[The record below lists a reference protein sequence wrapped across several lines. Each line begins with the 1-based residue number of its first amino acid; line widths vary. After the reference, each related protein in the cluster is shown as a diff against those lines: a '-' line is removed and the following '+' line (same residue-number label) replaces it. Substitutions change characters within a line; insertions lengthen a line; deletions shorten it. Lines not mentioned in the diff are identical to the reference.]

1 MPTYYDGYE
10 GHDSFEHKYY
20 VMLRNSG
27 FDIIDSNLFAIVA
40 VERDRNKSLSELIK
54 RDGVKGLLTYARAH
68 WPNLCN
74 WIQDAWER
82 IKSFFG
88 F

>member
-10 GHDSFEHKYY
+10 GCDSYEHKYY
-20 VMLRNSG
+20 IMLRNAG
-27 FDIIDSNLFAIVA
+27 FDIEEANLMAIVA
-40 VERDRNKSLSELIK
+40 VERDRNKSLADLIR
-54 RDGVKGLLTYARAH
+54 RDGVAGLLSYARSH

-88 F
+88 Y